1 MHIFISAGEPS
12 GDLHGS
18 NLIAH
23 LRQLHPEARFVGFGG
38 DKMRR
43 AGCELLYPLCNLAV
57 MWFVQVL
64 LNLLTFI
71 RLINQ
76 ADRYFRDHKPDL
88 VVLIDY
94 PGLHWQIARRANR
107 RGIPVV
113 YFVPPQL
120 WAWAGWRVKKM
131 RRDVK
136 LVLAT
141 LPFECPWYAQR
152 GVNAEY
158 VGHPYFDELP
168 QQRLDG
174 EFLASLP
181 QSPARRIAIL
191 PGSRKQEVIH
201 NLPTMLRTARRV
213 KAQQPQACFL
223 IASYNQAQ
231 AELARATLAQHPD
244 LLNCVRICV
253 GRTPEIIES
262 AEVCLAVSGS
272 VSLEMLYRLKPAV
285 IVYRLSKLDLF
296 VSRFFRKCRFITLVN
311 LLADEELYPEFLAD
325 YCPAHAMAE
334 HLLRWLNEPAQVAQL
349 RSKLEQLR
357 QQVGQPGACE
367 RAAQRIVE
375 FLGQCKGQ
383 ASDQTQPSDQTNG
396 TDRANGQRQAA

>member
-23 LRQLHPEARFVGFGG
+23 LRRLDPQARVVGFGG
-38 DKMRR
+38 DKMRQ

-57 MWFVQVL
+57 MWFVHVL
-64 LNLLTFI
+64 RNIVTFI
-71 RLINQ
+71 RLIHQ
-76 ADRYFRDHKPDL
+76 ADRYFRDHKPDV

-94 PGLHWQIARRANR
+94 PGLHWQIARRANQ

-141 LPFECPWYAQR
+141 LPFEGPWYAQR
-152 GVNAEY
+152 GVHAEY

-168 QQRLDG
+168 RQQLDA
-174 EFLASLP
+174 EFLARLP
-181 QSPARRIAIL
+181 QPPARLVAIL
-191 PGSRKQEVIH
+191 PGSRQQEVIH
-201 NLPTMLRTARRV
+201 NLPTLLRAARLV
-213 KAQQPQACFL
+213 HAQQPAASFL
-223 IASYNQAQ
+223 IASYNEAQ
-231 AELARATLAQHPD
+231 AELARQTLADYPD
-244 LLNCVRICV
+244 LLGCVRVCV
-253 GRTPEIIES
+253 GRTPEVIAS
-262 AEVCLAVSGS
+262 AEACMAVSGS

-325 YCPAHAMAE
+325 YCPAEAMAG
-334 HLLRWLNEPAQVAQL
+334 HVLRWLNHPAEAAQL
-349 RSKLEQLR
+349 RGKLEQLR
-357 QQVGQPGACE
+357 ARVGQSGACE
-367 RAAQRIVE
+367 RAARRIVD
-375 FLGQCKGQ
+375 FLAQLNAPIAG
-383 ASDQTQPSDQTNG
+383 P
-396 TDRANGQRQAA
+396 RQAA